1 MKLIVFTSSHCA
13 PCKMQKKELEKFLP
27 SHPELRLEMYDAD
40 KADKSV
46 LDKYEIV
53 RVPTTVVTDD
63 NGGVL
68 TRFDGMANVASLEAA
83 VRGLHDAQS

>member
-40 KADKSV
+40 KVEVDV
-46 LDKYEIV
+46 LSKYNVV
-53 RVPTTVVTDD
+53 RVPTVIVADD
-63 NGGVL
+63 DGNTL
-68 TRFDGMANVASLEAA
+68 TRFDGMTNVASLETA
-83 VRGLHDAQS
+83 VKEP